1 MGGYEPRYGHLPTA
15 SVTLCVACECVCACA
30 KRNSKA
36 DAPVLLWLQGG
47 PGASSL
53 FGMFTE
59 IGNPS
64 IPRTAACTHAL
75 TRVPKRIRMRSPPH
89 GRCLR
94 SLTRTRTRRC
104 QRSRTRQKPSCSGV
118 RAGSS
123 STFCGVEIAG
133 PFNIDNQLNVLPR
146 DLSWNEV
153 RVAPDHETE
162 GRSPIAWGSHN
173 SKRNRYNGGDE
184 DSDYRQTPP
193 ICCAAVPRGNAAAP
207 RGCFVCLRAGLPPA
221 LPG

>member
-1 MGGYEPRYGHLPTA
+1 MSLQNGAMTRRGV
-15 SVTLCVACECVCACA
+15 SCECVCACA

-59 IGNPS
+59 IATHS
-64 IPRTAACTHAL
+64 IPRTAAARTR
-75 TRVPKRIRMRSPPH
+75 TRVPKRIRACRLTRSPPH

-94 SLTRTRTRRC
+94 SLTRTRTRHC
-104 QRSRTRQKPSCSGV
+104 QRSRTRQEPSCSGV
-118 RAGSS
+118 RAGLS
-123 STFCGVEIAG
+123 STFCGVAIAG

-153 RVAPDHETE
+153 RVASDHETE
-162 GRSPIAWGSHN
+162 GRIRSRGGSHN
-173 SKRNRYNGGDE
+173 NKCNRYNGGDE
-184 DSDYRQTPP
+184 DSD
-193 ICCAAVPRGNAAAP
+193 
-207 RGCFVCLRAGLPPA
+207 
-221 LPG
+221 